1 MAMEICARLSETIHA
16 DTGLS
21 PAAFITILLLS
32 LMVGAYLLAYFF
44 FHPDSITATEKS
56 VVASASPAPANQS
69 PSALLVVIKA
79 AEISRALA
87 LMSYF
92 PNDFTD
98 NLDGSGLD
106 ELEALKDWGENFKGR
121 CVKVG
126 RVFRSFLLE
135 TRLITLI
142 LLIWVQ
148 LVASNTDLDALLE
161 FKNEFGKDPSGQIFS
176 TWNPSNPPDSPNCP
190 TNWHGVQCSAGQVIS
205 LYLDGIGLTGNVSL
219 SPLSKIST
227 LQNLS
232 LSNNHLTGL
241 VPSEITKLTNLVYL
255 NLSLNNF
262 TGDFPSGLQNLHKL
276 RYLDLHDNFISG
288 KVDDIFAQLHSPTYI
303 DLSNNLF
310 SGSLKPIS
318 DSSAIINSVVHL
330 NVSYNQ
336 LSGAIF
342 GEEPAPLFDALE
354 HFDASFNQFSGN
366 VPSFNF
372 IVSLKIL
379 RLRCNQFNGSI
390 PEALFKETSLVLT
403 ELDLSCNQ
411 LKGN

>member
-1 MAMEICARLSETIHA
+1 MAMEIYARLLSETIHV

-21 PAAFITILLLS
+21 PAAFVTILVLS
-32 LMVGAYLLAYFF
+32 LWLMVVAYFLASS
-44 FHPDSITATEKS
+44 FHPDSVTATEKGA
-56 VVASASPAPANQS
+56 VVSASPAPA
-69 PSALLVVIKA
+69 AVLKA
-79 AEISRALA
+79 AKVSRAPA
-87 LMSYF
+87 LMSFY

-98 NLDGSGLD
+98 NLDGLGLD
-106 ELEALKDWGENFKGR
+106 ELEALKDSEKKFKER
-121 CVKVG
+121 CIKVG
-126 RVFRSFLLE
+126 HIFGLFFPE
-135 TRLITLI
+135 TRLIALI

-161 FKNEFGKDPSGQIFS
+161 FKKEFGKDPSGQIFS
-176 TWNPSNPPDSPNCP
+176 TWNPSNPPDSSNCP
-190 TNWHGVQCSAGQVIS
+190 TNWQGVQCNAGRVIS
-205 LYLDGIGLTGNVSL
+205 LYLDGIGLTGNISL

-241 VPSEITKLTNLVYL
+241 VPSEITNLTNLVYL

-262 TGDFPSGLQNLHKL
+262 TGDFPSGLQNLRKL
-276 RYLDLHDNFISG
+276 QYLDLHNNFISG

-342 GEEPAPLFDALE
+342 GEEPVPLFDALE
-354 HFDASFNQFSGN
+354 VFDASFNQFTGN

-379 RLRCNQFNGSI
+379 RLRYNQFNGSI